1 MSKAAKRPA
10 VVPSGALVREVTIL
24 NKFGIHARPAALF
37 VKTASRFVSEIQV
50 ENNGVVVSAKSIMGL
65 LTIEGYQGVVLRLIA
80 VGPDAAAALD
90 ALVELVQNKFFED

>member
-10 VVPSGALVREVTIL
+10 AVPNGALVREVTVL
-24 NKFGIHARPAALF
+24 NQFGIHARPAALF
-37 VKTASRFVSEIQV
+37 VKTASQFVSEIQV
-50 ENNGVVVSAKSIMGL
+50 ENNGVRVSAKSIMGL

-90 ALVELVQNKFFED
+90 ALAELVENKFFED

>member
-1 MSKAAKRPA
+1 
-10 VVPSGALVREVTIL
+10 
-24 NKFGIHARPAALF
+24 
-37 VKTASRFVSEIQV
+37 
-50 ENNGVVVSAKSIMGL
+50 VVSAKSIMGL